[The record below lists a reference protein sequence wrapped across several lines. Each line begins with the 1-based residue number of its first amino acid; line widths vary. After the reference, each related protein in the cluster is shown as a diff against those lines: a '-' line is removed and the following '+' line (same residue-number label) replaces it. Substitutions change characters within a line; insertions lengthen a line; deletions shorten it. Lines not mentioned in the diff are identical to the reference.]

1 MHSCPFP
8 HAEVDAVA
16 DGLPIYLAGGTI
28 MVPTLEVAEA
38 ILTQAGLDPVDVRL
52 RMAWARRRMDL
63 LGLTP

>member
-1 MHSCPFP
+1 
-8 HAEVDAVA
+8 
-16 DGLPIYLAGGTI
+16 